1 MTKFKPISG
10 EKFTKIIDFLTE
22 NNIDFLMINN
32 SEETRS
38 PNMQYLTGHPQ
49 DATAFVTQKGETYL
63 LPWDISLANKYAVVD
78 EIFDV
83 QNFDKSYMK
92 FLQYFLSEKIKKN
105 KATVGVPSSYSFG
118 SYLMF
123 KNHAPQLEFFTE
135 PQKVSNLLGDLRT
148 TKSPQELDFLRE
160 AANIGN
166 KTIPEIEKFA
176 LNATDETENDLS
188 ILVRKKMIDMGAID
202 VAFDALVGNTNRS
215 HNIHCYP
222 LASTEKFALPGLA
235 LIDYGANYEGYRS
248 DITVPISFGE
258 LNDKQKEIRELTRK
272 AYDAAIAILEVGVP
286 LWKVHEAAV
295 NEIEKAGHNMP
306 HSLGHGIGLA
316 THDAPYVSAKPKDP
330 MSLQYWKEV
339 KAENGMVFTIEPGV
353 YVEGEGGQRLENDV
367 IIWNDKV
374 EVITKSR
381 FITVP

>member
-1 MTKFKPISG
+1 MKKFKPITD
-10 EKFTKIIDFLTE
+10 EKFTKIVDFLTE
-22 NNIDFLMINN
+22 NKIDFLMIND
-32 SEETRS
+32 SEETRNV
-38 PNMQYLTGHPQ
+38 NMQYLTGHPQ
-49 DATAFVTQKGETYL
+49 DATVFVTQKGGTYL
-63 LPWDISLANKYAVVD
+63 IPWDISLANKFADVD
-78 EIFDV
+78 EIFDM
-83 QNFDKSYMK
+83 QNYDKSFMK
-92 FLQYFLSEKIKKN
+92 FLQYFLTEKIKKSN
-105 KATVGVPSSYSFG
+105 VTIGVPSSYSYG

-123 KNHAPQLEFFTE
+123 KNNAPHLEIFPE
-135 PQKVSNLLGDLRT
+135 PHKITSLLGDLRT
-148 TKSPQELDFLRE
+148 TKSPQELDLLRE

-176 LNATDETENDLS
+176 RNATDETENDLS
-188 ILVRKKMIDMGAID
+188 IMVRKKMIDLGAID

-215 HNIHCYP
+215 HQIHCFP
-222 LASTEKFALPGLA
+222 LASTAKFAIPGLA
-235 LIDYGANYEGYRS
+235 LIDFGANYEGYRS

-272 AYDAAIAILEVGVP
+272 AYDAAIEILDVGVP
-286 LWKVHEAAV
+286 LWKVHEAAI

-330 MSLQYWKEV
+330 IYLQYWKETN
-339 KAENGMVFTIEPGV
+339 AENGMVFTIEPGV
-353 YVEGEGGQRLENDV
+353 YVEGLGGQRLENDV

-381 FITVP
+381 FISI